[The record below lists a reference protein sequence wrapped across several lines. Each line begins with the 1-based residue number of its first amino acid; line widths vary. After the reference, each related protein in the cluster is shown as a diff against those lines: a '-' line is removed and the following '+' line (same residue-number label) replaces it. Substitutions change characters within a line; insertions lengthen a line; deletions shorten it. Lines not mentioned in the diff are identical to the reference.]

1 MLRVNFIAGMI
12 ITGIIALSS
21 CHTSQQLMDPTLS
34 LKNRNNNDPK
44 FLDNISL
51 AGNSN
56 NIRINSIETNSD
68 LNSNHAFN
76 PSLTNILQVK
86 YASLMGVIPQS
97 ISNLSLYSFIDEWY
111 GVRYRLGGIDKSG
124 IDCSA
129 FVQKLYDQVFC
140 TSLVRTA
147 VEQFSFCSMVYRK
160 DKLKEGD
167 LVFFKTKGKRISHV
181 GVYLVN
187 NFFVHAST
195 NQGVTI
201 SSLDDRYWHRSYAGA
216 GKI

>member
-86 YASLMGVIPQS
+86 YASLMGVIPQA

-111 GVRYRLGGIDKSG
+111 GVRYRLGGIDKTG